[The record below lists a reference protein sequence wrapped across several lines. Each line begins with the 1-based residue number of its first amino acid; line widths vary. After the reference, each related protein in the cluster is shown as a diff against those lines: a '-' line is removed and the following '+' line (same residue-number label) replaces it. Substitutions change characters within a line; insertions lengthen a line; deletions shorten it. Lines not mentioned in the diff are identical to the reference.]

1 MSDRQPES
9 WPQPDLGWQDSPG
22 AVAEIWARRA
32 AALAQVPPEP
42 AGGEQMALLVVKLA
56 REIYGFEARHAHDI
70 RLAQGIVRVPRVPQ
84 WVAGVTNL
92 RGRILSVLDLA
103 QFFGLS
109 QDAKGQD
116 GEGPRFLVAVETAQ
130 MELAL
135 LVDRVLAVEEIPI
148 GHIREA
154 TERVR
159 GLPAEYVRGVL
170 DMPDIAI
177 ASSGELLGERGL
189 VVVLD
194 LPALLADE
202 RLIVNEEML

>member
-1 MSDRQPES
+1 MKSAQQPES
-9 WPQPDLGWQDSPG
+9 LPRPDLDWQDSPG
-22 AVAEIWARRA
+22 AIAEIWARRA
-32 AALAQVPPEP
+32 ASLAQVPPEP
-42 AGGEQMALLVVKLA
+42 ERGDQVELLLVQLA
-56 REIYGFEARHAHDI
+56 REIYGFEARHAYDI
-70 RLAQGIVRVPRVPQ
+70 RSAQGIARVPRVPV

-103 QFFGLS
+103 RFFGLPS
-109 QDAKGQD
+109 GAEEQDVEDD
-116 GEGPRFLVAVETAQ
+116 GFLVAVETAQ

-135 LVDRVLAVEEIPI
+135 LVDRVLAVEEVPLSQVK
-148 GHIREA
+148 EA

-170 DMPDIAI
+170 DGHDIANDDEPV
-177 ASSGELLGERGL
+177 SNRGMI
-189 VVVLD
+189 VVLD